1 MSMSCLCN
9 AMTTNFR
16 VLCAQLLAAVE
27 HQHGDPSID
36 RLALSRRARTALAEG
51 DGVGPT
57 DEELT
62 DQEIEEWA
70 DAATEVPLEE
80 MDPEV
85 HGWRRCFSSH
95 EFCETIRAAIAR
107 YGAIHPRPIPVAER
121 MPTAADCDAEGRCW
135 WWYAETMHFC
145 GYWQWEADAPE
156 RAMDNQPAAWLPAAA
171 IPLPEASP

>member
-1 MSMSCLCN
+1 
-9 AMTTNFR
+9 MTDTFR
-16 VLCAQLLAAVE
+16 ALCAELHAAFNTYAVDEAHHTLLE
-27 HQHGDPSID
+27 
-36 RLALSRRARTALAEG
+36 RARAALAEG
-51 DGVGPT
+51 AGVGPT

-121 MPTAADCDAEGRCW
+121 LPTAADCDAEGRCW
-135 WWYAETMHFC
+135 WLTCGSEATAPYWYL
-145 GYWQWEADAPE
+145 ADCEYPA
-156 RAMDNQPAAWLPAAA
+156 RAFPFDPSAWIPAAA
-171 IPLPEASP
+171 IPLPEVKP

>member
-1 MSMSCLCN
+1 MTDFRALCGELMD
-9 AMTTNFR
+9 ALANFDDS
-16 VLCAQLLAAVE
+16 QLYHE
-27 HQHGDPSID
+27 SP
-36 RLALSRRARTALAEG
+36 ALIARARAALAEG
-51 DGVGPT
+51 AGVGPT

-107 YGAIHPRPIPVAER
+107 YGTTHPRPIPVAER
-121 MPTAADCDAEGRCW
+121 MPTAADCDAKGRCW
-135 WWYAETMHFC
+135 WYDPDSTASFANWTL
-145 GYWQWEADAPE
+145 APVYIATDE
-156 RAMDNQPAAWLPAAA
+156 YFWWLPAAA
-171 IPLPEASP
+171 IPLPEVGS